1 MRIKVGVRI
10 KRIEQPNGE
19 EIFRASVPAKI
30 LFDKTFDGN
39 TLQDE
44 LKKLEVEYSQLI
56 THLRKIMDVIRME
69 KTPNKVLLYWDIGD
83 RIYRYEKLN
92 NRRKFK
98 LESPTK
104 HLIRDL
110 GISKNLVRRC
120 RLFRITYPDIRMI
133 DPQRSWTSYLKT
145 LEKGYK
151 KTPEKSHS
159 YG

>member
-56 THLRKIMDVIRME
+56 THLRKIIDVIRME
-69 KTPNKVLLYWDIGD
+69 KTPNKVLLYWNIGD
-83 RIYRYEKLN
+83 RIYRYEKLTTEEN
-92 NRRKFK
+92 
-98 LESPTK
+98 
-104 HLIRDL
+104 
-110 GISKNLVRRC
+110 
-120 RLFRITYPDIRMI
+120 
-133 DPQRSWTSYLKT
+133 
-145 LEKGYK
+145 
-151 KTPEKSHS
+151 
-159 YG
+159 